1 MDNAVSLGDGTGY
14 LVAEN
19 AETKNAETK
28 EIVLDVI
35 PKTNTK
41 GKVEFRDR
49 NKEDVKA
56 QKKAGKEVKTGGRR

>member
-1 MDNAVSLGDGTGY
+1 MDNAVSAAWNEDGTGY

-19 AETKNAETK
+19 AEMK

-35 PKTNTK
+35 LKTNTK

-56 QKKAGKEVKTGGRR
+56 QKKAGKEVKIGGRR

>member
-1 MDNAVSLGDGTGY
+1 MDNAVSAAWNEDGTGY

-19 AETKNAETK
+19 AETK

-35 PKTNTK
+35 LKTNTK

-56 QKKAGKEVKTGGRR
+56 QKKAGKEVKIGGRR

>member
-1 MDNAVSLGDGTGY
+1 MDNAVSAAGTGY

-35 PKTNTK
+35 LKTNTK